1 MREISQK
8 LTEKLEKRK
17 ENNAFRTLSTNSFCI
32 DFSSNDY
39 IGFSKNKHI
48 SERVLE
54 KVHSFQN
61 VNGSTGSRL
70 ISGNSSLY
78 QEIEQFL
85 ANFHQT
91 ESALL
96 FNSGYDAN
104 VGFFS
109 SIPQRGDTILYDEL
123 VHASIRD
130 GIRLSNANAFG
141 FKHND
146 LESLKLKFQRAKGD
160 VYIVVESI
168 YSMDGDA
175 ANLKEIA
182 DFCQENNC
190 YLIVD
195 EAHSTGIYSENG
207 KGFVDFLGL
216 NDIVFARI
224 HTFGKAIGCHGA
236 VVLGTKNLC
245 DYLVNFSRSFIYTTA
260 MPVHSLLTIKESF
273 EELKTTNAI
282 EELKSKIQ
290 FFKETIKELD
300 LDKKFIES
308 ESPIQCCVLSGN
320 DFVKN
325 IAKKLQE
332 NSINIKPILSPTVPK
347 GAERLRFCIHSY
359 NSIEEIQEV
368 CSILKQAIQE
378 FQPEMILE
386 SLETVH

>member
-8 LTEKLEKRK
+8 LTDKLENRK
-17 ENNAFRTLSTNSFCI
+17 ENNAFRTLSTSSFCI

-39 IGFSKNKHI
+39 IGFSKNKRI

-54 KVHSFQN
+54 KVHCFQN
-61 VNGSTGSRL
+61 INGSTGSRL
-70 ISGNSSLY
+70 ISGNSSLH
-78 QEIEQFL
+78 QELEQYL
-85 ANFHQT
+85 ATFHQT

-146 LESLKLKFQRAKGD
+146 LESLKVKFQRAKGD
-160 VYIVVESI
+160 VYVVVESI

-175 ANLKEIA
+175 ANLREITE
-182 DFCQENNC
+182 FCNENNC

-216 NDIVFARI
+216 NDKIFARI

-236 VVLGTKNLC
+236 VILGTKNLT
-245 DYLVNFSRSFIYTTA
+245 DFLINFSRSFIYTTA
-260 MPVHSLLTIKESF
+260 MSAHSLLTIKESF
-273 EELKTTNAI
+273 EELKKTTAI
-282 EELKSKIQ
+282 EELKYKIQ
-290 FFKETIKELD
+290 FFKETIKEFGLAS
-300 LDKKFIES
+300 KFIKS

-332 NSINIKPILSPTVPK
+332 NSINVKAILSPTVPK
-347 GAERLRFCIHSY
+347 GAERLRFCIHNY
-359 NSIEEIQEV
+359 NTKEEIQEA
-368 CSILKQAIQE
+368 CAILKEAIFE
-378 FQPEMILE
+378 FQPEILLE
-386 SLETVH
+386 NFETVS